1 VDEADGTP
9 FGRYRLVELLSRGGM
24 GEVWRA
30 YDPTMDRVVALKV
43 LPPNFAADK
52 TFQVRFRRE
61 ARAAA
66 GLDEP
71 HVVPL
76 YDFGEI
82 DGRLYVTMRLIKGHD
97 LKSVLADGP
106 LPPARAV
113 GIIEQ
118 ISSALHAAH
127 EIGLVHR
134 DVKPSN
140 IVVARGDF
148 AYLIDFGVAHAADDR
163 TLTKAGET
171 IGTVAYM
178 APEAIGAAVK
188 TDARVDV
195 YGLACVLYECL
206 TGQPPF
212 ASTSGMRG
220 VFAHHLHTPPP
231 QPSTMTADV
240 PAAFD
245 AVIAKGMAKD
255 PDQRYQTALELADAA
270 KAALTQRVSVS
281 GVGTGPAV
289 GEPVIVDNHTPTASR
304 PAERVQP
311 TDSTVLDDRSPP
323 EPEPTLPPATTS
335 APGRLSRRRATIA
348 LAAAAVVLI
357 AATVVVAIVGNTSSK
372 KSPSSQSAPSPQGPN
387 GPQVVLPF
395 TGLKFPDAVAVDTAG
410 AVYVSDRGN
419 DRVVKLAPGASTESV
434 LPFTGLNDPEGV
446 AVDTAGDVY
455 VTDSANNRVVNL
467 VASAGT
473 QSVLPFTG
481 LNDPVGV
488 AVDTA
493 GAVYVT
499 DHGNKRVVE
508 LPAAS
513 STQNVL
519 PFTGFNDP
527 EGVAVDSSGAVY
539 VADGNNS
546 QIVKLAAGSSTQ
558 TELPFTGLAI
568 PSGVAVHTAGAV
580 YVSDA
585 GTRRVVRLA
594 AGASTESVLPFTGLN
609 DPEGIA
615 VDTQGSVYV
624 TDYGNDRVLKLP
636 Q

>member
-30 YDPTMDRVVALKV
+30 YDPTMDRVVALKL

-52 TFQVRFRRE
+52 IFQVRFRRE

-118 ISSALHAAH
+118 IASALHAAH

-140 IVVARGDF
+140 ILVAKGDF
-148 AYLIDFGVAHAADDR
+148 AYLIDFGVAHVADDR

-195 YGLACVLYECL
+195 YALACVLYECL
-206 TGQPPF
+206 TGRPPF

-231 QPSTMTADV
+231 QPSTTTADV

-245 AVIAKGMAKD
+245 AVIAKGMAKN
-255 PDQRYQTALELADAA
+255 PDERYQTALELADAA
-270 KAALTQRVSVS
+270 ETALTHPVSIS
-281 GVGTGPAV
+281 GVDTGPAV
-289 GEPVIVDNHTPTASR
+289 GEPAIVDDRTPTSSQ
-304 PAERVQP
+304 PAEPTQP
-311 TDSTVLDDRSPP
+311 TDSTMLDDRSPP
-323 EPEPTLPPATTS
+323 ESEPTLPPATTPPS
-335 APGRLSRRRATIA
+335 GRLSRRAMIA

-357 AATVVVAIVGNTSSK
+357 VAFVIVAVVANTSSTK
-372 KSPSSQSAPSPQGPN
+372 PQSSQSSPSSRGSN

-395 TGLKFPDAVAVDTAG
+395 TGLNLPNAVAVDTAG

-419 DRVVKLAPGASTESV
+419 NRVVKLAAGASTETV

-455 VTDSANNRVVNL
+455 VTDSANNRVVKL
-467 VASAGT
+467 AAPAST
-473 QSVLPFTG
+473 ESVLPFTG
-481 LNDPVGV
+481 LNDPVSV
-488 AVDTA
+488 AVDTP

-508 LPAAS
+508 LAAGA
-513 STQNVL
+513 STQSVL

-527 EGVAVDSSGAVY
+527 EGVAVDSTGAVY

-546 QIVKLAAGSSTQ
+546 RVVKLAAGSSTQ
-558 TELPFTGLAI
+558 TEVPFTGLGM

-585 GTRRVVRLA
+585 GNRRVVKLA
-594 AGASTESVLPFTGLN
+594 AGTSTQSVLPFTGLN
-609 DPEGIA
+609 DPEGVA
-615 VDTQGSVYV
+615 VDTGGSVYV

>member
-1 VDEADGTP
+1 VDEDGNS

-30 YDPTMDRVVALKV
+30 YDPTMDRVVALKM

-52 TFQVRFRRE
+52 VFQVRFRRE

-66 GLDEP
+66 GLDDP

-82 DGRLYVTMRLIKGHD
+82 DGRLYVTMRLINGSD

-106 LPPARAV
+106 LPPARSV

-118 ISSALHAAH
+118 IASALHAAH

-140 IVVARGDF
+140 ILVAKGDF
-148 AYLIDFGVAHAADDR
+148 AYLIDFGVAHAADDH
-163 TLTKAGET
+163 TLTKAGEI

-206 TGQPPF
+206 TGRPPF
-212 ASTSGMRG
+212 TSDWGMQG
-220 VFAHHLHTPPP
+220 VIAHHLHTPPP
-231 QPSTMTADV
+231 QPSTSTTDV

-245 AVIAKGMAKD
+245 AVIVKGMAKN
-255 PDQRYQTALELADAA
+255 PDDRYQTALELADAA
-270 KAALTQRVSVS
+270 EEALTHPVSVS
-281 GVGTGPAV
+281 GLDTGPAV
-289 GEPVIVDNHTPTASR
+289 GQPAIVDDDTPTPLR
-304 PAERVQP
+304 PAEPLQS
-311 TDSTVLDDRSPP
+311 TDSTVLDDRSPS
-323 EPEPTLPPATTS
+323 ELEPTLPPATT
-335 APGRLSRRRATIA
+335 PQTGRLSRRVTIA

-357 AATVVVAIVGNTSSK
+357 AAFVIVAVVANTPSK
-372 KSPSSQSAPSPQGPN
+372 KPQSSQSSPPSRGSN

-395 TGLKFPDAVAVDTAG
+395 TGLNLPNAVAVDTAG
-410 AVYVSDRGN
+410 DVYVSDRGN
-419 DRVVKLAPGASTESV
+419 NRVVKLAAGPSTETV
-434 LPFTGLNDPEGV
+434 LPFIGLNDPEGV

-455 VTDSANNRVVNL
+455 VTDSANNRVVKL
-467 VASAGT
+467 AAPAST
-473 QSVLPFTG
+473 ETVLPFTG
-481 LNDPVGV
+481 LNDPVSV
-488 AVDTA
+488 AVDTP

-499 DHGNKRVVE
+499 DHGNKRVVK
-508 LPAAS
+508 LAAGA
-513 STQNVL
+513 STQSVL

-527 EGVAVDSSGAVY
+527 EGVAVDSTGAVY

-546 QIVKLAAGSSTQ
+546 RVVKLAAGSSTQ
-558 TELPFTGLAI
+558 TQLPLSGLGM
-568 PSGVAVHTAGAV
+568 PSGVAVDTAGDV

-585 GTRRVVRLA
+585 GNRRVVKLA
-594 AGASTESVLPFTGLN
+594 APASTESVLPFTGLN
-609 DPEGIA
+609 DPEGVA
-615 VDTQGSVYV
+615 VDMEGSVYV
-624 TDYGNDRVLKLP
+624 TDYGNDRVLKLL

>member
-1 VDEADGTP
+1 
-9 FGRYRLVELLSRGGM
+9 
-24 GEVWRA
+24 
-30 YDPTMDRVVALKV
+30 
-43 LPPNFAADK
+43 
-52 TFQVRFRRE
+52 
-61 ARAAA
+61 
-66 GLDEP
+66 
-71 HVVPL
+71 VVPL

-118 ISSALHAAH
+118 IASALHAAH

-140 IVVARGDF
+140 ILVAKGDF

-195 YGLACVLYECL
+195 YALACVLYECL
-206 TGQPPF
+206 TGRPPF

-220 VFAHHLHTPPP
+220 VFADHLHTPPP
-231 QPSTMTADV
+231 QPSITTADV

-245 AVIAKGMAKD
+245 AVIAKGMAKN

-270 KAALTQRVSVS
+270 ETALTGPVSVS
-281 GVGTGPAV
+281 GRDTGPAV
-289 GEPVIVDNHTPTASR
+289 GETTIVDEPTPTPSQ
-304 PAERVQP
+304 PAESVQP
-311 TDSTVLDDRSPP
+311 TDSSMLDDRGPP
-323 EPEPTLPPATTS
+323 ESEPKLPPATTPPS
-335 APGRLSRRRATIA
+335 GRLSRRATIA
-348 LAAAAVVLI
+348 LAAAAAVLI
-357 AATVVVAIVGNTSSK
+357 AAIVVVASVGNTSST
-372 KSPSSQSAPSPQGPN
+372 KSRPSQSSSTSQASN
-387 GPQVVLPF
+387 APQVVLPF
-395 TGLKFPDAVAVDTAG
+395 TGLNLPNAVAVDTAG

-419 DRVVKLAPGASTESV
+419 NRVVKLAAGASTESV

-455 VTDSANNRVVNL
+455 VTDSANNRVVKL
-467 VASAGT
+467 AAPAST
-473 QSVLPFTG
+473 ESVLPFTG

-508 LPAAS
+508 LAAGA
-513 STQNVL
+513 STQKVL

-527 EGVAVDSSGAVY
+527 EGVAVDTTGAVY

-546 QIVKLAAGSSTQ
+546 RVVKLAAGSSTQ
-558 TELPFTGLAI
+558 TELPFTGLGM

-585 GTRRVVRLA
+585 GNRRVVKLA
-594 AGASTESVLPFTGLN
+594 AGPSTQSVLPFTGLN
-609 DPEGIA
+609 DPEGVA

-624 TDYGNDRVLKLP
+624 TDYGNDRVLKLL